1 MTRPFYMDSI
11 SASLKRRTLPPG
23 IVCESQKV
31 RFGTDFM
38 TKHYSRYRGRGTMG
52 TWAGQEPVDSINRL
66 TFRIPVKRAD
76 IQWWGAYR
84 ANRNA

>member
-1 MTRPFYMDSI
+1 
-11 SASLKRRTLPPG
+11 
-23 IVCESQKV
+23 
-31 RFGTDFM
+31 
-38 TKHYSRYRGRGTMG
+38 MG